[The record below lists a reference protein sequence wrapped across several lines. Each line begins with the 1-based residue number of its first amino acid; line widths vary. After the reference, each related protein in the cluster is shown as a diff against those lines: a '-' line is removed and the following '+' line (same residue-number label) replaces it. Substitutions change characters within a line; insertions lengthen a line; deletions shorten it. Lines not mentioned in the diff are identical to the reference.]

1 MVNHTTDTDMDELK
15 STESESLDLMLLHIK
30 IGDTLRRGQNDAVV
44 TAKHFAASDPDY
56 KIEVSLKDETLV
68 SEQPISHDVMLWA
81 ASKDETFDFNGRKRT
96 ITAKN
101 IFESDGRYRCELVI
115 A

>member
-1 MVNHTTDTDMDELK
+1 MDELK

-56 KIEVSLKDETLV
+56 KMKCL
-68 SEQPISHDVMLWA
+68 
-81 ASKDETFDFNGRKRT
+81 
-96 ITAKN
+96 
-101 IFESDGRYRCELVI
+101 
-115 A
+115 

>member
-1 MVNHTTDTDMDELK
+1 MNELK
-15 STESESLDLMLLHIK
+15 STESESLDLMLLHIS

-44 TAKHFAASDPDY
+44 TAKHFAASDFDY
-56 KIEVSLKDETLV
+56 KIEVSLTDGTLV
-68 SEQPISHDVMLWA
+68 AEQPVSHDVMLWA
-81 ASKDETFDFNGRKRT
+81 ARKDETFDFNGRKRT

-101 IFESDGRYRCELVI
+101 IFESGGRYHCELVV